1 MYILIPTSDP
11 IPQIAHAIIN
21 NIESSGCVIILL
33 IQTSLKNYIISRYL
47 LYFL

>member
-21 NIESSGCVIILL
+21 NIESSG
-33 IQTSLKNYIISRYL
+33 
-47 LYFL
+47 